1 VGELA
6 PAGIESWVESVRRI
20 FARTMWRDAHEHT
33 FRREDDDARFVAA
46 AEQIRGHG
54 YEARFDGRPYVQFGV
69 GAYFIW
75 TMDNRIAP
83 TDVINRTF
91 RSPRAPARLRDRE
104 MGKQGPLGNRAQP
117 ALFDGEEKG

>member
-6 PAGIESWVESVRRI
+6 PAGIERWVESVRRI
-20 FARTMWRDAHEHT
+20 FARTMWRDPLEHALP
-33 FRREDDDARFVAA
+33 REQDDGTFVAA

-54 YEARFDGRPYVQFGV
+54 YEARVEGRPYVQHDV

-75 TMDNRIAP
+75 TRDNRIAP
-83 TDVINRTF
+83 TVVINGKVR
-91 RSPRAPARLRDRE
+91 PLRAQARLRDRE
-104 MGKQGPLGNRAQP
+104 MGKQGPLGRRAQP

>member
-20 FARTMWRDAHEHT
+20 FARTMWRDAHEHALP
-33 FRREDDDARFVAA
+33 REQDHGTFVAA

-54 YEARFDGRPYVQFGV
+54 YEARFDGRAYVQHDV

-75 TMDNRIAP
+75 TRDNRIAP
-83 TDVINRTF
+83 TIVINRTF
-91 RSPRAPARLRDRE
+91 RSPGAPARLRHRE